1 MSVIIKN
8 ALRIPSLKSAVKLF
22 GANSTVNVTK
32 IPARRSIWNLSQSQE
47 TFHHKCRKHNFCQ
60 CSSRSVHT
68 RGGNF
73 LSKTATE
80 TAPGVAATDFT
91 QGEKEL
97 ADFLVEEISAERKL
111 QKSKKL
117 PSEIDGFK
125 IVIDG
130 SEISLLKKNGD
141 ETIEVNFNVNHT
153 VDTDPVE
160 PEIEPTMDKP
170 ELGEMKSR
178 PTFEVEIKRSGQ
190 TLGFTCSTVSPS
202 HQQGQQ
208 EESYNDLFLIDEVV
222 MYQGD
227 WKDSNYS
234 VSGEVLD
241 GTLYDLFMNL
251 LEDKGISN
259 EFVEKLIDFS
269 TSYEHES
276 YIRMLED
283 IQRDRKSVV

>member
-8 ALRIPSLKSAVKLF
+8 ALRIPALKSAGKLF
-22 GANSTVNVTK
+22 GTNSVVNVTK
-32 IPARRSIWNLSQSQE
+32 VQASRSIWNLSQSQE
-47 TFHHKCRKHNFCQ
+47 TFHHKCHKHNFCQ
-60 CSSRSVHT
+60 CSSLRSVHT
-68 RGGNF
+68 R
-73 LSKTATE
+73 
-80 TAPGVAATDFT
+80 
-91 QGEKEL
+91 GEKEL

-111 QKSKKL
+111 LKSKKL
-117 PSEIDGFK
+117 PNEIDGFK
-125 IVIDG
+125 IAIEG
-130 SEISLLKKNGD
+130 SEISLIKQNGD
-141 ETIEVNFNVNHT
+141 EIIEVNFNVNHT

-178 PTFEVEIKRSGQ
+178 PTFEVEIKRGGQ
-190 TLGFTCSTVSPS
+190 TLGFTCSTVSPAQ
-202 HQQGQQ
+202 QQGQQ

-222 MYQGD
+222 MYDGD

-269 TSYEHES
+269 TSYEHDS
-276 YIRMLED
+276 YIRMLEG
-283 IQRDRKSVV
+283 IQRFVSPK